1 MEQLSDVV
9 KDGWASIWTNYHA
22 KQLMFPIRNKPNMM
36 ANIAK
41 LRTGMI
47 SVIYLSY
54 KISIIDP
61 NFVYKFTITFFDSAT
76 NNQLLSVHS
85 FSNKSP

>member
-1 MEQLSDVV
+1 
-9 KDGWASIWTNYHA
+9 
-22 KQLMFPIRNKPNMM
+22 MM

>member
-1 MEQLSDVV
+1 
-9 KDGWASIWTNYHA
+9 
-22 KQLMFPIRNKPNMM
+22 MM

-76 NNQLLSVHS
+76 NNQLLSVNS

>member
-1 MEQLSDVV
+1 MV
-9 KDGWASIWTNYHA
+9 
-22 KQLMFPIRNKPNMM
+22 

-54 KISIIDP
+54 KISNTDP
-61 NFVYKFTITFFDSAT
+61 IWFTSLQSRLENEAT
-76 NNQLLSVHS
+76 KYQLVSVHYIQVFLINLHNLRRREPQILS
-85 FSNKSP
+85 LYNISVDEMVM